1 MLSLLIYTLAAFFV
15 VIAVMNLASSASFRG
30 RYALVGLP
38 IWMHWVTGALE
49 LVTAAL
55 LIFPPTRFA
64 GAALGF
70 GVMLSATFTLIQHRM
85 PLNAAFPAFISMAL
99 AIIAFTR

>member
-1 MLSLLIYTLAAFFV
+1 MVSMLTFMLAAFFV
-15 VIAVMNLASSASFRG
+15 VIAVMNLVSSAAFRG

-38 IWMHWVTGALE
+38 SWMHWVTGTLE

-55 LIFPPTRFA
+55 LLFPPTRFA

-70 GVMLSATFTLIQHRM
+70 GVMMSAAFTLIQHRM
-85 PLNAAFPAFISMAL
+85 PLNAAFTAFIGITL
-99 AIIAFTR
+99 AMVAFTR

>member
-1 MLSLLIYTLAAFFV
+1 MVYTLAAFFV
-15 VIAVMNLASSASFRG
+15 VIAVMNFASSASFRG

-38 IWMHWVTGALE
+38 IWMHWITGALE

-55 LIFPPTRFA
+55 LVFPPTRFA

-70 GVMLSATFTLIQHRM
+70 GVMMSATFTLIQHRM
-85 PLNAAFPAFISMAL
+85 PLNAAFPAFISIAL
-99 AIIAFTR
+99 VLVAFAR